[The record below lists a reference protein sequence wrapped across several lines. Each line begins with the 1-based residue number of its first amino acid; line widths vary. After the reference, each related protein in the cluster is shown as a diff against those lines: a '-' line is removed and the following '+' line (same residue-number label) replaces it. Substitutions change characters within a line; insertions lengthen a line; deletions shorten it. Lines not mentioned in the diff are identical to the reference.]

1 MSAVHVLHVNLFS
14 GGILLCA
21 KKMLYCLSLSH
32 GLNLVS
38 PATAYNVLSNNTGP
52 HWKQDI
58 FLAKCFLKV
67 DEMQFLEL
75 QACLTNFILQIRL
88 K

>member
-1 MSAVHVLHVNLFS
+1 MPAVHVLHVDLFS
-14 GGILLCA
+14 GGILLCP
-21 KKMLYCLSLSH
+21 KKMLYCVSLSH
-32 GLNLVS
+32 GLNLVP
-38 PATAYNVLSNNTGP
+38 PATAYNVLLNNTGR

-75 QACLTNFILQIRL
+75 QACLISFY
-88 K
+88 KSV